1 MTIYA
6 LTRKDMVHGEGRV
19 DFTIPPYTGPFTFE
33 SWLYVP
39 ARPGMVSVILEMGPF
54 YLLLEGGMNDG
65 NYTFSVCAKQSR
77 MILEKIRG
85 SDKPSPG
92 WVHLAL
98 TYEKPNL
105 NIYIEPLH
113 NPRRQSGADLT
124 TNLSRISSAEIETD
138 LAIDSIVL
146 RLGMEP
152 IVEGLMFA
160 EVRLWRKALDPNTI
174 KRNRKCVFSAA
185 SPDLLGYWNF
195 ENNSA
200 NDLSA
205 NHHNGYLS
213 GNYNIVEVND
223 LNLAPLNDLDLAPL
237 LELDPDG
244 TPTVLAYSLPEP
256 TTYRGRHII
265 QLDYPESSFTN
276 KAKTHTNKAETQSA
290 ADEPSS
296 DALPRLQEALKQ
308 AYLHGYF
315 DPQHFPNVLGGND
328 EISLQGIQ
336 FALRDLGVVD
346 TRYTKPQIAS
356 GSAILETYTIEF
368 SQAAQ
373 TILDYSRGGKRLT
386 FYRDLSGQ
394 TNYRFI
400 HYRSAIKPSLLL
412 VEYYR
417 LTSFTSEYGAG
428 RTIKTFSL
436 LPGEKTRIK
445 IRSFRRSEL
454 TMKQSS
460 SIVDS
465 TSQETET
472 EFMKSILHEQGN
484 QDDINSSYEYRA
496 ETGAEASG
504 SWGWGNASVEASGG
518 ISGVTNSSRNE
529 FGKNVSDAVTQNVAR
544 ASSKR
549 DIHIDTAMD
558 YHRTEEEEDSI
569 ERTLENVNVSRTLNF
584 AFRQLNQ
591 EYITLLHLVDVRVAF
606 YNGQPESTY
615 EVPLSDLDRL
625 LKQYVVPQGDV
636 IDSSLQPVFD
646 EAQDAVDNLVQQIEK
661 CFGLLTSYPVAEIL
675 PEAGQNQFRAIGNK
689 HTTLL
694 NAATEAKHSCDD
706 HNVGRTRSQLLDLAT
721 SVVAFATD
729 VENLYKTY
737 QNQIKRNNPHYI
749 VEIKNASEP
758 VKNAAKKLPI
768 NPHWDQIKRQI
779 QGELGQIQDYLGASR
794 ADFVKRVDL
803 NSDSYYLQVNPDCI
817 SSYQKKNGDLK
828 FEVPGV
834 VISANTHIMRTDGVV
849 VDSFLGQGM
858 ALDDYSNELQIEKIK
873 SQRLDNELLEA
884 RVQRNKILL
893 GIFDSADISAA
904 TRRAKM
910 FQQMFNPQLPQ
921 TKIDIE

>member
-1 MTIYA
+1 MIIYA
-6 LTRKDMVHGEGRV
+6 LTIKDISRGEGRV
-19 DFTIPPYTGPFTFE
+19 DFPIPPHSGPFTFE

-39 ARPGMVSVILEMGPF
+39 ARSGIGSHILEVGAF
-54 YLLLEGGMNDG
+54 YLLLVGRMSDG
-65 NYTFSVCAKQSR
+65 DYTFTVSTQSEA
-77 MILEKIRG
+77 ILKEIHVSG
-85 SDKPSPG
+85 KPSPG
-92 WVHLAL
+92 WVHFAL

-113 NPRRQSGADLT
+113 NPRRQSGADLP
-124 TNLSRISSAEIETD
+124 TNSSQIFSAEIDTD
-138 LAIDSIVL
+138 PTINRIVL
-146 RLGMEP
+146 QLGTAP

-160 EVRLWRKALDPNTI
+160 EVRLWRKALNPNTI
-174 KRNRKCVFSAA
+174 KRNRKRVFSAA

-200 NDLSA
+200 NDLSG
-205 NHHNGYLS
+205 NHYDGHLS

-237 LELDPDG
+237 DAPLLELDPDG
-244 TPTVLAYSLPEP
+244 TPTVLTYSLPEP
-256 TTYRGRHII
+256 TTYRGRYII
-265 QLDYPESSFTN
+265 QLDYPESSFTG
-276 KAKTHTNKAETQSA
+276 KAKAKSIPDKLSA
-290 ADEPSS
+290 
-296 DALPRLQEALKQ
+296 DALLKLQKALEQ
-308 AYLHGYF
+308 AYRHGYF
-315 DPQHFPNVLGGND
+315 DPVYFPNVLGGND

-336 FALRDLGVVD
+336 AALRDLGVVD
-346 TRYTKPQIAS
+346 TRYTDPQIAS
-356 GSAILETYTIEF
+356 GNAMLALYKTEF

-373 TILDYSRGGKRLT
+373 TVFDQNQGGKRLT

-394 TNYRFI
+394 THYRFVN
-400 HYRSAIKPSLLL
+400 YQRANKPSLLL

-417 LTSFTSEYGAG
+417 LTSFTGQYGAG

-436 LPGEKTRIK
+436 LPGEKTSIK

-454 TMKQSS
+454 TTKQSS

-465 TSQETET
+465 TTQETET
-472 EFMKSILHEQGN
+472 EFMKSILHEQSN
-484 QDDINSSYEYRA
+484 QDDINNSYEYRA
-496 ETGAEASG
+496 EAGAEASG

-549 DIHIDTAMD
+549 DIHVDTTMD
-558 YHRTEEEEDSI
+558 YHRTAEEEDST

-606 YNGQPESTY
+606 YNGRPESTY

-646 EAQDAVDNLVQQIEK
+646 EAQGAVDNLVQQIER
-661 CFGLLTSYPVAEIL
+661 CFSLLTSHPVAEIL
-675 PEAGQNQFRAIGNK
+675 PEAGQKKFRAIDNK
-689 HTTLL
+689 HTNLL
-694 NAATEAKHSCDD
+694 KAATEAKHSCDD

-721 SVVAFATD
+721 SVVAFADD
-729 VENLYKTY
+729 VDNLYKTY
-737 QNQIKRNNPHYI
+737 PNQIKRNNPHYT

-758 VKNAAKKLPI
+758 VKNAVKKLPI
-768 NPHWDQIKRQI
+768 NPRWDQIKRQI
-779 QGELGQIQDYLGASR
+779 QGELGQIQDYLGAR
-794 ADFVKRVDL
+794 RDDFVKRIDL
-803 NSDSYYLQVNPDCI
+803 NSDSYYLQVNTDCI
-817 SSYQKKNGDLK
+817 SSYQDGDLK

-834 VISANTHIMRTDGVV
+834 VISANTHIMRTDGVL

-858 ALDDYSNELQIEKIK
+858 ALDEYSNELQIEKIK